1 MNKLFPTL
9 IAALFA
15 AGLQTTAA
23 QQHNAEAEKL
33 LASAEHKATVD
44 GDLKGAIEQYKKVVA
59 DAGTNRALAAQ
70 ALVRMAD
77 CYQKLG
83 DAQARRIYEQLVRDY
98 ADQNEAAAIART
110 HLAGSGGATR
120 SAGDRAVWTGR
131 DVDLFGTVSPDGRFL
146 TYVDWGG
153 MMNVMVR
160 DLVAGTS
167 RALTNNTK
175 IGEFGFGQW
184 SAISRDGQQFAYEW
198 VPLDQPVNRLIAEP
212 GRHELR
218 VASLRGSGVPAF
230 RRIRQFETEESVRPF
245 DWSPDG
251 KSIAVLIERTDRS
264 SQIGTVSI
272 ADGAIRPLKSIDWR
286 GVSKMVFS
294 PDGRYIAYDLS
305 AGDARDRTLIYVM
318 AVDASRETAV
328 VEDASTNNVMGW
340 SPDGHLVFVSNRT
353 GTRSLWTMA
362 IEDGRSKEVA
372 RLVKE
377 NIGST
382 WSLGLTPSGT
392 LYVWQRASSTYVRVS
407 PFDFASGKLLNSAP
421 VTFQRFV
428 DSRGRPAWSADGRY
442 LLYISC
448 GPNGGGRCALFVRST
463 ESGAVREIPHT
474 LGYLSF
480 PRLAPDGHAVVTD
493 GTDLKGR
500 KGVHLIDVGTGQT
513 SLVVPFD
520 SLASAGQP
528 EWSPDGRSIRY
539 QAVHDRDAVVLEREV
554 GTGQVKEIFRT
565 TSAGTRWIRISPDG
579 RFAAF
584 IRERPENA
592 SSAFMVTSV
601 SGGAPRV
608 LFEAAGAF
616 SLNNGSWQWTPDSQG
631 VIVENEKGGNSFD
644 SREFWHLPL
653 TGPARKLDIDGRQ
666 WGSGEGFQVHPDG
679 RQIAFAAQ
687 AGEPGAQVWALE
699 NFLPTATANK
709 PTARK

>member
-1 MNKLFPTL
+1 MNKFFSAF
-9 IAALFA
+9 IAALFV

-23 QQHNAEAEKL
+23 QQSNAQAEKL
-33 LASAEHKATVD
+33 LANAEHKATVD
-44 GDLKGAIEQYKKVVA
+44 GDLRGAIEQYKKVVA
-59 DAGTNRALAAQ
+59 GAGTNRTLAAQ

-98 ADQNEAAAIART
+98 ADQDEAVAIARA
-110 HLAGSGGATR
+110 HLVGSSGALR

-131 DVDLFGTVSPDGRFL
+131 DVDPFGTVSPDGRFL

-175 IGEFGFGQW
+175 IGEFGFGSW
-184 SAISRDGQQFAYEW
+184 SAISRDGQQVAYEW
-198 VPLDQPVNRLIAEP
+198 VPLDQPVNRVVGER
-212 GRHELR
+212 GRNELR

-230 RRIRQFETEESVRPF
+230 RRIHQFETGESVRPF

-264 SQIGTVSI
+264 SEIGILSVPDGSI
-272 ADGAIRPLKSIDWR
+272 RQLKSIDWR
-286 GVSKMVFS
+286 GVSKIVFS

-305 AGDARDRTLIYVM
+305 VGDTRDRTHIYVM
-318 AVDASRETAV
+318 AVDGSRETAV
-328 VEDASTNNVMGW
+328 VDDSSINNVMGW
-340 SPDGHLVFVSNRT
+340 SPDGQLVFVSNRT

-362 IEDGRSKEVA
+362 IENGRSKDAA

-377 NIGST
+377 NVGST

-392 LYVWQRASSTYVRVS
+392 LYIWQRASATYVRVS

-448 GPNGGGRCALFVRST
+448 GSDGGGRCALFVRSS
-463 ESGAVREIPHT
+463 ESGVVREIPHT
-474 LGYLSF
+474 LGYLAF
-480 PRLAPDGHAVVTD
+480 PRLAPDGHTVVTD
-493 GTDLKGR
+493 GRDLKGR
-500 KGVHLIDVGTGQT
+500 RGIYLIDVGTGQT

-520 SLASAGQP
+520 PIAEAGQP
-528 EWSPDGRSIRY
+528 EWSPDGRGIRY
-539 QAVHDRDAVVLEREV
+539 QEVHDGDMVLLEREV
-554 GTGQVKEIFRT
+554 GTAQVKEIFRT
-565 TSAGTRWIRISPDG
+565 TAAGTRWIRISPDRRLAG
-579 RFAAF
+579 F
-584 IRERPENA
+584 IRERPESA
-592 SSAFMVTSV
+592 SSAFMVTPV
-601 SGGAPRV
+601 SGGATRV
-608 LFEAAGAF
+608 LFEAAGSF
-616 SLNNGSWQWTPDSQG
+616 SLINASWQWMPDSQG
-631 VIVENEKGGNSFD
+631 VIIENEKGGASLE

-653 TGPARKLDIDGRQ
+653 TGTARKLDIDGRQ
-666 WGSGEGFQVHPDG
+666 WGWGEGFQVHPDG
-679 RQIAFAAQ
+679 RQVAFAAQ
-687 AGEPGAQVWALE
+687 AGEPGAEVWALE
-699 NFLPTATANK
+699 NFLPTANK
-709 PTARK
+709 PTPQK